1 MRMSTSLKSKV
12 SVHDLALIEQHMK
25 ARLPRAAMTRRD
37 LRNAALARV
46 DHAQALLGPVRIE
59 RLSYVTP
66 VWRPLV
72 WQIG

>member
-1 MRMSTSLKSKV
+1 
-12 SVHDLALIEQHMK
+12 
-25 ARLPRAAMTRRD
+25 MTRRD

-59 RLSYVTP
+59 RLSYVAP